1 MVILHG
7 IFYLLVSFVTG
18 LLLMGISLKVTARV
32 QKRIGPPIMQ
42 PWFDILKLFSKKTN
56 ISHGYMM
63 DISVIMLL
71 GGTLL
76 SLFFLPNP
84 YFSNTIYAADIIVL
98 LYLIL
103 FPSLGMAM
111 GVGEAANPNGS
122 IGISRALTML
132 VGYDFTLT
140 IVAVGLAIAANGI
153 TFFPA
158 IVSSQAGGFIHWNLF
173 HYPLFTIAGFI
184 ALLGMLGEKP
194 FEVMVAPHE
203 IATGPMTEFG
213 GKYLGM
219 LFVQHA
225 FALFIEIAIFVNL
238 FLGGGGV
245 YSFIAKII
253 GVFILLNFVNIVF
266 ARFKTEEAIVF
277 FWKYPVVL
285 AMIQLIWVV
294 LK

>member
-7 IFYLLVSFVTG
+7 IFYMLIAFATG
-18 LLLMGISLKVTARV
+18 ILLMGISLKVTARV
-32 QKRIGPPIMQ
+32 QKRIGPPIIQ
-42 PWFDILKLFSKKTN
+42 PLFDILKLFSKKTN

-71 GGTLL
+71 GGSILG
-76 SLFFLPNP
+76 LFFLPNP

-98 LYLIL
+98 LYLLL

-140 IVAVGLAIAANGI
+140 IIAVGLATATNGV
-153 TFFPA
+153 TYFPS
-158 IVSSQAGGFIHWNLF
+158 IVSSQAGGFTHWNLL
-173 HYPLFTIAGFI
+173 HYPLFAIAGFI
-184 ALLGMLGEKP
+184 ALLAMLGDKP

-238 FLGGGGV
+238 FLGGGGI

-253 GVFILLNFVNIVF
+253 GVFILLNFVNIVS
-266 ARFKTEEAIVF
+266 ARFKTEEAVAF
-277 FWKYPVVL
+277 FWKYPVIL

-294 LK
+294 IK